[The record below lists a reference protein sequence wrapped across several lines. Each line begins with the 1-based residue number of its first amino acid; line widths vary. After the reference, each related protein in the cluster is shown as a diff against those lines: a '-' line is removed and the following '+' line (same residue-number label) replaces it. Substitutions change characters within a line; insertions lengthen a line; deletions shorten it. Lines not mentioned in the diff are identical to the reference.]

1 MARVHAHRRGKSHST
16 RPPFPRPP
24 AWVNYSRD
32 EIISLVIKLA
42 KEGVPPSKIGL
53 ILRDEYGIPLVKPIV
68 GMSITQ
74 ILREGGVQFQ
84 VPEDLQNLLRKAQS
98 IQRHLSEN
106 RGDKRNIH
114 NLELVEA
121 RIHRLAKYYK
131 RRGLLPADWK
141 YSAVVAQ
148 LA

>member
-1 MARVHAHRRGKSHST
+1 
-16 RPPFPRPP
+16 
-24 AWVNYSRD
+24 
-32 EIISLVIKLA
+32 VIKLA